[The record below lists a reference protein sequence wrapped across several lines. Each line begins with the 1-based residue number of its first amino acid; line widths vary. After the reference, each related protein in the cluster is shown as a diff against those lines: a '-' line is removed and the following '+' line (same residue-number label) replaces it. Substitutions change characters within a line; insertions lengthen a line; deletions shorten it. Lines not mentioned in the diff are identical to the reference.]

1 MRGILCIVIVYS
13 TFIWTSIISAQP
25 NLLPEALL
33 DPQFLRGCTWK
44 EDKRIQEIV
53 RNWPSYTEKQGFP
66 DKTVLNKEQVTIMG
80 IIFRAEYRVFNTDS
94 LAEIV
99 LISASDYGEDF
110 CPAFLELATKHL
122 GKPDKI
128 IDRASLEKDGGFYNV
143 TTDWLFGQSR
153 VQLKCSGMTLNG
165 KFIPIFA
172 ALRCDHKD
180 HLKALEDLIY
190 IECSVTKKFVGS
202 VSSGTTEEGQPLILI
217 IDPNSEELLG
227 RDKGSFLKTTKYTD
241 EEILASKEDQKGKAD
256 FRLDR
261 VTGNYKWIFRLK
273 PNSRNG
279 MDSWGKCSRV
289 DPGRRF

>member
-13 TFIWTSIISAQP
+13 TLIWTSIISAQP

-33 DPQFLRGCTWK
+33 DPQFLRSCTWK
-44 EDKRIQEIV
+44 EDKQIQEIV
-53 RNWPSYTEKQGFP
+53 KNWPSYTEKQGFS
-66 DKTVLNKEQVTIMG
+66 DKIVLNEGQVVLLG
-80 IIFRAEYRVFNTDS
+80 IKFTAEYRVFNSDS

-99 LISASDYGEDF
+99 LLSHQNYGEEF
-110 CPAFLELATKHL
+110 CPAFRELATKHL

-128 IDRASLEKDGGFYNV
+128 IDRTNLEKDGYLYDV

-165 KFIPIFA
+165 EFIPIFA
-172 ALRCDHKD
+172 ALRYDHKD

-190 IECSVTKKFVGS
+190 IECSVTRKFVGS
-202 VSSGTTEEGQPLILI
+202 LSTETTKERPPLILI
-217 IDPNSEELLG
+217 IDPNNKQLLG
-227 RDKGSFLKTTKYTD
+227 RNKGSFLKTTKYTD
-241 EEILASKEDQKGKAD
+241 EEILASKEDQKAKAD

-261 VTGNYKWIFRLK
+261 VAGNYEWILRFK
-273 PNSRNG
+273 PNSHDG

-289 DPGRRF
+289 EPGKKF

>member
-1 MRGILCIVIVYS
+1 MRGILCIVIIYS
-13 TFIWTSIISAQP
+13 TLIWTSIISAQP

-66 DKTVLNKEQVTIMG
+66 DKTVFNKEQVTILG
-80 IIFRAEYRVFNTDS
+80 IKFTAEYRVFNTDS

-99 LISASDYGEDF
+99 LLHEQNYGEEF
-110 CPAFLELATKHL
+110 CPAFLELATKRL

-128 IDRASLEKDGGFYNV
+128 IDRSSLQKDGSFYNV
-143 TTDWLFGQSR
+143 TADWLLGQSR
-153 VQLKCSGMTLNG
+153 VQLMCCGMTSDG
-165 KFIPIFA
+165 EFIPVLA
-172 ALRCDHKD
+172 ALRYDHKD

-190 IECSVTKKFVGS
+190 IECSVTKKFIGS
-202 VSSGTTEEGQPLILI
+202 ISSGTTEEGPPLILI
-217 IDPNSEELLG
+217 IDPNNKQLLG

-273 PNSRNG
+273 PNSRDG
-279 MDSWGKCSRV
+279 IDSWGKCSRV